1 MKKEMRFILNYI
13 SERIIEDIFTIDK
26 SILAEILNLSSY
38 DMSLVS
44 RQKKLRTGNLDLLY
58 LHNDELILIELKV
71 VPFYYGIINQINS
84 YHNDLFELQSKN
96 KLIRGN
102 IKKFILVTAST
113 KSNQILGDK
122 NSVQIIDYNPDD
134 VLQRFYENFKEI
146 SKFLKIQSGDYGV
159 VRLSLLQSTLNNI
172 SKGMNLRQI
181 CITENKSIKT
191 IKNRI
196 SVATLLNLV
205 SKHKGDYFLTE
216 MGVFFDNLYEENIDF
231 LNQSQKELL
240 QNFLKEN
247 PFYSSITY
255 TIFSIVESV
264 FILSK
269 NSYPVSFND
278 TKEYF
283 IKSVGKSSTWKTNRA
298 RQTATYIFSNYA
310 CELDLLVKIN
320 NNFYLSPTGIQFVLL
335 LQLNR
340 AIKLIDSQK

>member
-1 MKKEMRFILNYI
+1 MIKQARYILNYI

-26 SILAEILNLSSY
+26 SILAEILSINSS

-44 RQKKLRTGNLDLLY
+44 RQKKLKSGNLDLLY
-58 LHNDELILIELKV
+58 LYNDELILVELKV
-71 VPFYYGIINQINS
+71 VPFYNKIINQINS
-84 YHNDLFELQSKN
+84 YHKDLLELQSKN

-102 IKKFILVTAST
+102 IKKYILVTAST
-113 KSNQILGDK
+113 KSNQISGDI
-122 NSVQIIDYNPDD
+122 NSVQIINYNPDD
-134 VLQRFYENFKEI
+134 VLKKFYENFKEI

-172 SKGMNLRQI
+172 SKGMSLKQI
-181 CITENKSIKT
+181 CITEKKSLKT
-191 IKNRI
+191 IKNRL

-205 SKHKGDYFLTE
+205 SKHKGNYFLTE
-216 MGVFFDNLYEENIDF
+216 LGVCFDNLYEENRDF

-255 TIFSIVESV
+255 TIFSIVESI

-269 NSYPVSFND
+269 NSYPVPFND
-278 TKEYF
+278 IKEYF
-283 IKSVGKSSTWKTNRA
+283 IRSVGKSSTWKTTRA

-310 CELDLLVKIN
+310 CELDLLIKIN

-340 AIKLIDSQK
+340 AIKLIDSQR